1 MGAFE
6 YQALDQRGR
15 TRKGV
20 ATGDTARQIRQQLRE
35 QGLVPLSVVRE
46 EATTGVRIE
55 SRRRIGTTELA
66 VITRQFATLLG
77 SGLTVEE
84 TLHGLIEQSENHH
97 TKATLTGIQSLVM
110 EGQSLAIALRSF
122 PRSFSELYIASVAA
136 GEQTGR
142 LAEVLERLAD
152 YTEASHSLRQRITT
166 ALVYP
171 IILTVVAIAIVAGLV
186 TYVVP
191 QVVQVFTDT
200 GQTLPVLTRALIVLS
215 DAVRQYGLW
224 AAGIGLSS
232 LLIGIALFRRPGP
245 KYALHKTFLMT
256 PGLRQLARGIN
267 ASRMAR
273 TLAIMVGSGVP
284 LLAAMRASTNV
295 LGNRVMRR
303 ALERATEEVTEG
315 ASLSRAIGKSGRFP
329 PLLTQMVASG
339 EASGRLAPMLDKSA
353 QAMERELESRLTML
367 VGMFEPLM
375 ILLMGGM
382 VFTIVLAILL
392 PIFDLNE
399 LIK

>member
-1 MGAFE
+1 
-6 YQALDQRGR
+6 
-15 TRKGV
+15 
-20 ATGDTARQIRQQLRE
+20 
-35 QGLVPLSVVRE
+35 LVPLSVVRE
-46 EATTGVRIE
+46 EATTGVRIQ

-66 VITRQFATLLG
+66 VLTRQFATLVG

-84 TLHGLIEQSENHH
+84 TLHGLIDQSEIHH
-97 TKATLTGIQSLVM
+97 TKAILTGIRSLVM

-122 PRSFSELYIASVAA
+122 PRSFSELYVASVAA

-152 YTEASHSLRQRITT
+152 YTEASNSLRQRITT

-200 GQTLPVLTRALIVLS
+200 GQTLPVLTRMLIAFS

-224 AAGIGLSS
+224 VAGIGLLS

-303 ALERATEEVTEG
+303 AVERATEEVTEG

-339 EASGRLAPMLDKSA
+339 ESSGRLAQMLDKSA